1 MGKLTYSIFKV
12 IISHFQRS
20 NPIVYANY
28 SLSLFY
34 LLDIFTIVSYA
45 WSFALSVE
53 ESASPVLDSDGPFW
67 AHMRGAAQQVSGIPK
82 RKHSCVGKSESCST
96 KWQFIKITSSRSCSS
111 SILYL
116 KLLKTSF
123 FFFYLY
129 VEDNTFVLLPNV

>member
-34 LLDIFTIVSYA
+34 LLDIFTIVSYV

-67 AHMRGAAQQVSGIPK
+67 AHMSQVFRRGNIVALVKVS
-82 RKHSCVGKSESCST
+82 HA
-96 KWQFIKITSSRSCSS
+96 
-111 SILYL
+111 
-116 KLLKTSF
+116 
-123 FFFYLY
+123 
-129 VEDNTFVLLPNV
+129 VENGNL